1 MRKLL
6 LLLPALALTSCSS
19 GHDLMSD
26 KTSQLKCK
34 APMPGVSAVLTVSPL
49 LPQATVVVSNAEQ
62 PIEGLLN
69 VSQVSPTRLVIQN
82 PDVGAN
88 RFVVNR
94 NTGKVSYEDEM
105 EGSEIP
111 LNGELEC
118 DALQSL

>member
-1 MRKLL
+1 M
-6 LLLPALALTSCSS
+6 
-19 GHDLMSD
+19 
-26 KTSQLKCK
+26 
-34 APMPGVSAVLTVSPL
+34 
-49 LPQATVVVSNAEQ
+49 
-62 PIEGLLN
+62 
-69 VSQVSPTRLVIQN
+69 SQVSPTRLVIQN

-94 NTGKVSYEDEM
+94 NTGKVSYEDER

>member
-1 MRKLL
+1 LPSLGSTICNWQVFPAFHLNTQGLHRANKNEQCWGYLHWNSWRMRKLL

-62 PIEGLLN
+62 PIEGL
-69 VSQVSPTRLVIQN
+69 
-82 PDVGAN
+82 
-88 RFVVNR
+88 
-94 NTGKVSYEDEM
+94 
-105 EGSEIP
+105 
-111 LNGELEC
+111 
-118 DALQSL
+118 

>member
-94 NTGKVSYEDEM
+94 NTGKVS
-105 EGSEIP
+105 
-111 LNGELEC
+111 
-118 DALQSL
+118 